1 MVDLYVA
8 LVKAGRRTIEEVPE
22 KFRAKVEEKLRA
34 ES

>member
-22 KFRAKVEEKLRA
+22 KFRAKVEEKLKA
-34 ES
+34 EA